1 MKKIEAKQF
10 TTDLINQN
18 KKQIEFF
25 EGRKKRKHKNNTMV
39 KAVAKTMSLSIT
51 YQEKENQRKKWSKNT
66 KGPTMKMTMI
76 TIT

>member
-1 MKKIEAKQF
+1 MKKTEAKQF

-51 YQEKENQRKKWSKNT
+51 YQEKENQRKK
-66 KGPTMKMTMI
+66 
-76 TIT
+76 

>member
-39 KAVAKTMSLSIT
+39 KTVAKTMSLSIT
-51 YQEKENQRKKWSKNT
+51 YQEKENQRKK
-66 KGPTMKMTMI
+66 
-76 TIT
+76 

>member
-25 EGRKKRKHKNNTMV
+25 EGRKKRKHKNNTML
-39 KAVAKTMSLSIT
+39 KALAKTVSLNII
-51 YQEKENQRKKWSKNT
+51 YLKKGNQRKRW
-66 KGPTMKMTMI
+66 
-76 TIT
+76 